1 MGKWKSVF
9 KINKQTIRRDGE
21 IKKKLKNE
29 KRNGEKKIAFILEK
43 METFI

>member
-21 IKKKLKNE
+21 IKKS
-29 KRNGEKKIAFILEK
+29 
-43 METFI
+43 